1 MFFLF
6 LIGTISDSFL
16 RTRHYPCTMRGGGEE
31 GGGRG
36 LRVIWE
42 CYQGRISCRRQNM
55 KGNYRKLAANS
66 LPTRKGYKNVIK
78 PYGRSGKFYRD
89 ITIIPPSPPQ
99 AIKNDHYLW
108 FSYRSVLDI
117 DECAVD
123 NGGCSYGCQNLQGRY
138 ICTCPIGFEL
148 DRTQKNSKGIYF
160 FPFIN
165 IQVSLKLKKNVRSLI
180 RKACYLLALRLVI
193 YKLYSR
199 SPNAPGGFIA

>member
-1 MFFLF
+1 MFLK
-6 LIGTISDSFL
+6 GK
-16 RTRHYPCTMRGGGEE
+16 E
-31 GGGRG
+31 
-36 LRVIWE
+36 
-42 CYQGRISCRRQNM
+42 GRISCRRQNM

-78 PYGRSGKFYRD
+78 PYVRSGKFYRD

-148 DRTQKNSKGIYF
+148 DRTQKNCKGIYF
-160 FPFIN
+160 LSFIN
-165 IQVSLKLKKNVRSLI
+165 IQVRPKFKKNVRFLI

-199 SPNAPGGFIA
+199 SPNIPRGFIA

>member
-1 MFFLF
+1 MFFIFNRYDKRFLF
-6 LIGTISDSFL
+6 KDQTLSMYDG
-16 RTRHYPCTMRGGGEE
+16 

-36 LRVIWE
+36 GGGRGEGGKGYLE
-42 CYQGRISCRRQNM
+42 GLLKGKEGRISCRRQNM
-55 KGNYRKLAANS
+55 KGNYRKLA
-66 LPTRKGYKNVIK
+66 TRKGYKNVIK
-78 PYGRSGKFYRD
+78 LYGRSGKFYRD

-148 DRTQKNSKGIYF
+148 DRTQKNCKGI
-160 FPFIN
+160 
-165 IQVSLKLKKNVRSLI
+165 
-180 RKACYLLALRLVI
+180 
-193 YKLYSR
+193 
-199 SPNAPGGFIA
+199 